1 MANYELTIDEL
12 KKLIGDLTIE
22 AFALRRDNI
31 RMAETLQKIQEHEAN
46 SGKVPHRVI
55 DLDRERESNG

>member
-31 RMAETLQKIQEHEAN
+31 RMAETLQKIQEHEA
-46 SGKVPHRVI
+46 STGKTPHRVI
-55 DLDRERESNG
+55 DMEREREQNG